1 MNPLLLTL
9 FLASLQLY
17 NGAVTSAA
25 GFKCHNSLISD
36 KWRKEIQDLVNGFRR
51 KVAKGQ
57 QLGKDDA
64 KLPTAQY
71 MNQLT
76 WDCNIEAEAQ
86 AAAENC
92 LSSPKLPTF
101 QDSNYKLGSIILKDT
116 VKANNC
122 DATRKAKELLTKE
135 WEAAVANQADE
146 KVANDAKA
154 FAQLAY
160 EKVDA
165 FACTY
170 QICQSTNYNL
180 LCFFNQNPP
189 AVGSDVYTKDPK
201 SPSFCSNRTAC
212 RTCVDGLCETSVK
225 PALFKSTF
233 CGTGTKACKGV
244 FSDNFRRT
252 ALEMHNYY
260 RRLLATGW
268 AKSGESY
275 AKPATKM
282 IELQYDKALEA
293 DAVKKIKDCKASL
306 STAVKENFW
315 STDVS
320 TSNNIGEDA
329 IKKAVAKWWKPSGN
343 KAFGENR
350 KNTKGLMSAANIA
363 YDEATKVG
371 CAIDAG
377 EACLKLGK
385 LYILCKYDN
394 SPAIGDEI
402 YGAGNKACS
411 KCVTTGTHRSC
422 SPLGGLCV

>member
-17 NGAVTSAA
+17 NNAVTSAA
-25 GFKCHNSLISD
+25 GFKCQNSLISD
-36 KWRKEIQDLVNGFRR
+36 QWRKGILELVNGFRR
-51 KVAKGQ
+51 TVAKGEQ
-57 QLGKDDA
+57 VVKDA
-64 KLPTAQY
+64 KTAPMAKK
-71 MNQLT
+71 MNQLN
-76 WDCNIEAEAQ
+76 WDCNIEAAAQ
-86 AAAENC
+86 TAAATC
-92 LSSPKLPTF
+92 PTTPAPLPTF
-101 QDSNYKLGSIILKDT
+101 QASTYKLGYITATKTI
-116 VKANNC
+116 KANSC
-122 DATRKAKELLTKE
+122 DATKTAKDLLTE
-135 WEAAVANQADE
+135 LWNAAVPDQDQNLLGKGE
-146 KVANDAKA
+146 KV
-154 FAQLAY
+154 FSQLAHD
-160 EKVDA
+160 KVSA

-170 QICQSTNYNL
+170 QICQSTNYYL
-180 LCFFNQNPP
+180 LCFFNQKP
-189 AVGSDVYTKDPK
+189 ATTDPNVYESDAKNYCGD
-201 SPSFCSNRTAC
+201 CD
-212 RTCVDGLCETSVK
+212 TCVNGLCDTPLE

-233 CGTGTKACKGV
+233 CGTGASACTGK

-293 DAVKKIKDCKASL
+293 EAVKKIKDCKADL
-306 STAVKENFW
+306 NNAVGENFW

-320 TSNNIGEDA
+320 ATNNIGEVA

-377 EACLKLGK
+377 AACLKLGK
-385 LYILCKYDN
+385 LYILCKYDK
-394 SPAIGDEI
+394 SPDIGEEI
-402 YGAGNKACS
+402 YEAGNKACS
-411 KCVTTGTHRSC
+411 KCVTTGTHPSC